1 VVTRFGQVREKL
13 LLLAACTHW
22 ARTLARSFAA
32 SNGLDEATVA
42 RIDTAA
48 GELDDGIAAADAR
61 RASFFDRREG
71 APATA
76 APPRGLPPNGEE
88 ENPAFALEVISI
100 LIGRAL
106 ADGGRTG

>member
-22 ARTLARSFAA
+22 ARALARSFAA
-32 SNGLDEATVA
+32 GKGLDEAAVA
-42 RIDTAA
+42 RIDAAA
-48 GELDDGIAAADAR
+48 GELDVGIAAVDGR
-61 RASFFDRREG
+61 RASFFERREG
-71 APATA
+71 TPAAA
-76 APPRGLPPNGEE
+76 APPRGIPPDGSEE
-88 ENPAFALEVISI
+88 DPAFALEVISL